1 MGKIKYLQEFVGF
14 QNILSNAYI
23 ISLLCSF
30 CIMTILRL
38 SLSDIAS
45 AFDSV
50 YISFYK
56 GLGSITGAMILG
68 NKEFCDE
75 ARVWLTRFGG
85 NLYTLLP
92 FAVDCWSGFDTYA
105 AGSKIDNFKKRYN
118 KLQEI
123 VGSLR
128 SITNFD
134 KFVVFDPPLPETNM
148 IHVYLKASIEDCETA
163 RDIVLHDTGVSVF
176 NRIREIPEIDS
187 SRKLGFGAYF
197 EWTIGTMNCSI
208 DNEVILNSW
217 KIFLEVLQSVKG
229 NAKSEEETT

>member
-1 MGKIKYLQEFVGF
+1 MCFKIFCELLRQYLSLIHFV
-14 QNILSNAYI
+14 L
-23 ISLLCSF
+23 
-30 CIMTILRL
+30 MTILRL
-38 SLSDIAS
+38 GLSDIAC
-45 AFDSV
+45 AFDSM

-68 NKEFCDE
+68 DKEFCDE

-92 FAVDCWSGFDTYA
+92 FAVDCWSGFETYA
-105 AGSKIDNFKKRYN
+105 AGSKLDNFKKRHK

-123 VGSLR
+123 VACLR

-134 KFVVFDPPLPETNM
+134 EFVVFDPPLPETNM

-176 NRIREIPEIDS
+176 NRIREIPEVDS
-187 SRKLGFGAYF
+187 SRELSFGSYF
-197 EWTIGTMNCSI
+197 EWTIGTMNGSI
-208 DNEVILNSW
+208 KNEVILNSW
-217 KIFLEVLQSVKG
+217 KKFLEVLQNVKG
-229 NAKSEEETT
+229 NAKSEQ